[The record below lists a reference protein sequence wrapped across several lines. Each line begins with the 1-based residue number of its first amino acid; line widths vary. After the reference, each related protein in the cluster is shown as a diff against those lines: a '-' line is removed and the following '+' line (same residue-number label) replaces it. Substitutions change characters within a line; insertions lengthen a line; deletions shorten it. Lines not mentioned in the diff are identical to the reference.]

1 MTTLYDVPPDA
12 LIAKVAEQLRSDGNV
27 NPPAWAAEVKTGTHN
42 QFAPVQDGWWYTR
55 CAAVLRK
62 VAVNGPVGIMRLRTA
77 YGGRKNRRDRPDRF
91 AAGSGSILREAL
103 QQMEEETKAKAVYI
117 VDSFGALYSETVH
130 YLVEKFQM
138 YIKTKE
144 IGVHFHNNQ
153 QLAFANTV
161 EGIIKGANF
170 LDGTLYGLGRA
181 AGNCPLELLL
191 GFLKNPRYNLVP
203 ILDVIGKSI
212 IPLREKIEWGYT
224 IPYMLAGV
232 LDRHPQTS
240 MDWVEKGGPDK
251 HDYVKFYNLISE
263 DPEQ

>member
-103 QQMEEETKAKAVYI
+103 QQMEQA
-117 VDSFGALYSETVH
+117 
-130 YLVEKFQM
+130 
-138 YIKTKE
+138 
-144 IGVHFHNNQ
+144 
-153 QLAFANTV
+153 
-161 EGIIKGANF
+161 GIISKSVRGRSVTPKGHAM
-170 LDGTLYGLGRA
+170 LDA
-181 AGNCPLELLL
+181 AARDIATASAE
-191 GFLKNPRYNLVP
+191 
-203 ILDVIGKSI
+203 
-212 IPLREKIEWGYT
+212 
-224 IPYMLAGV
+224 A
-232 LDRHPQTS
+232 
-240 MDWVEKGGPDK
+240 
-251 HDYVKFYNLISE
+251 
-263 DPEQ
+263 